1 MVVYQVQFLFLEPY
15 SLQTEHYKIEYL
27 RIQKIE
33 RTKTNFLQVISPS
46 LMLFSAGCPEINLQ
60 REKVDT
66 WQTKKVKK

>member
-33 RTKTNFLQVISPS
+33 RTKTNFLQVFSPS
-46 LMLFSAGCPEINLQ
+46 L
-60 REKVDT
+60 K
-66 WQTKKVKK
+66 